1 MRRAWRQFALNA
13 LSDRAHRI
21 GAVAV
26 IDRFERFARITLGYN
41 VFVIL
46 WGAFVRASGSGAG
59 CGDHWPLCDGSL
71 IPPTP
76 ALTTLIE
83 LFHRATSGVAL
94 ILIALLFVR
103 ARRAF
108 PVGHM
113 ARTAS
118 GASLVIVIIE
128 ALIGALIVRAGLF
141 GDNASYARAIMV
153 ALHFVNT
160 LLLVAALTLAAW
172 WARHP
177 APFGTI
183 ADGLLRRMLLIG
195 IIGWLAL
202 GMTGAVGALSRTLFP
217 SDSLGEAITKEFS
230 PDAPLMLRIRIAH
243 PIVAASMGLYL
254 CALALV
260 VLRRQR
266 SLTAQRLTT
275 SIVSIFFGQCVLGML
290 NVISVIPSPVLQL
303 SHLLLMDGLWIAFV
317 VLGALIWAEPESV
330 ARPVRVT
337 RSLPAR

>member
-1 MRRAWRQFALNA
+1 M
-13 LSDRAHRI
+13 
-21 GAVAV
+21 
-26 IDRFERFARITLGYN
+26 TLGYN

-71 IPPTP
+71 IPATP

-83 LFHRATSGVAL
+83 LFHRATSGIAL
-94 ILIALLFVR
+94 ILIALMFVR
-103 ARRAF
+103 AHRAF
-108 PVGHM
+108 PVGHL
-113 ARTAS
+113 ARTAA

-141 GDNASYARAIMV
+141 GENASHARAIMV

-160 LLLVAALTLAAW
+160 LLLLATLTLSAW

-177 APFGTI
+177 TPAGSI
-183 ADGLLRRMLLIG
+183 ADGMLRRLLLIG
-195 IIGWLAL
+195 AVGWLVL
-202 GMTGAVGALSRTLFP
+202 GMTGAVGALSRSLFP
-217 SDSLGEAITKEFS
+217 SDSLGEAIIKEFS
-230 PDAPLMLRIRIAH
+230 SDAPVMLRIRSAH
-243 PIVAASMGLYL
+243 PVVAASMGVYL

-266 SLTAQRLTT
+266 SLMAQRLTT

-290 NVISVIPSPVLQL
+290 NVISVVPTPALQL

-330 ARPVRVT
+330 VQTVHAT